1 MLFFLFTLVSA
12 HRLTLTLTQLHHQ
25 HSARS
30 HSCSYSRHV
39 IGKLTAFILFTLV
52 SAHRLTVTVTQL
64 HHQQIVSIRV
74 SSTHNHTHAHRLTVT
89 PCHRQIKCCFFVHL
103 SQCSQTHAHAYT
115 ITSPTQCTIT
125 LILML
130 TPCHRYIKC
139 CYFFSPWSVL
149 TDSRSRLH
157 NYITN
162 TLSASESAALT
173 ITLTLTD
180 SRSRSRLVIG
190 RLNAVIFF
198 TLVSAHRL
206 TVTVTQLHLEHI
218 VSFRV
223 SNTHNHTHAHRL
235 TLTVTLCHRQIK
247 CCYFFSP

>member
-1 MLFFLFTLVSA
+1 M
-12 HRLTLTLTQLHHQ
+12 
-25 HSARS
+25 
-30 HSCSYSRHV
+30 
-39 IGKLTAFILFTLV
+39 I
-52 SAHRLTVTVTQL
+52 
-64 HHQQIVSIRV
+64 
-74 SSTHNHTHAHRLTVT
+74 
-89 PCHRQIKCCFFVHL
+89 
-103 SQCSQTHAHAYT
+103 
-115 ITSPTQCTIT
+115 
-125 LILML
+125 
-130 TPCHRYIKC
+130 
-139 CYFFSPWSVL
+139 
-149 TDSRSRLH
+149 TDSRSRLQ

-180 SRSRSRLVIG
+180 SRSQSRLVIG

-235 TLTVTLCHRQIK
+235 TLMVTLCHRQIK
-247 CCYFFSP
+247 CCYFFHLSQCSQTHAHAYTITSPTQCTITLMLILMPHHR